1 MAARRG
7 AGYLSDM
14 QGHVA
19 IVTGGARGIGREAVL
34 EFAQRGC
41 AVAIVDLAVELAE
54 DLARELRQAGRQAL
68 ALRANVAVEEDARGM
83 VAQTLDAFG
92 QLDYAFNNA
101 GILGPLGTPLH
112 ELSESQWDEML
123 DVNLKSMFLCMK
135 HEIVAMLPRR
145 RGAIVNTSSL
155 VGLRAATFNPAYG
168 ASKHGVVGLTRAAAS
183 FYGEHGLRVNAI
195 CPGIVQT
202 DMTRG
207 AQAEGQAAQRIA
219 RTPLRRG
226 GDPREIA
233 RTAVWLCSD
242 EASFISGAALPV
254 DGGISVVA

>member
-1 MAARRG
+1 
-7 AGYLSDM
+7 M

-34 EFAQRGC
+34 EFARRGC
-41 AVAIVDLAVELAE
+41 AVAIVDVAGELAE
-54 DLARELRQAGRQAL
+54 ALARELHETGSRAL
-68 ALRANVAVEEDARGM
+68 ALRADVAVEDDVRAMIAR
-83 VAQTLDAFG
+83 TLDAFG

-112 ELSESQWDEML
+112 ELAEAQWDQML
-123 DVNLKSMFLCMK
+123 DTNLKSVFLCMK

-168 ASKHGVVGLTRAAAS
+168 ASKHGVVGLTLAAAS
-183 FYGEHGLRVNAI
+183 YYGGHGLRVNAI

-226 GDPREIA
+226 GDPKEIA

-242 EASFISGAALPV
+242 AASFITGAALPV